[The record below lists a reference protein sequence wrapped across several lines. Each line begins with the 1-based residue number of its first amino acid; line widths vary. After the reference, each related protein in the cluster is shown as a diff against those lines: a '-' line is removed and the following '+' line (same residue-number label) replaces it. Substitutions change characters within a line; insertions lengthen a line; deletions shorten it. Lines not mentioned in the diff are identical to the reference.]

1 MDIESIQKK
10 PPYGAIAVLFIGA
23 FVSIL
28 NNTLIN
34 IALPSI
40 QNEFE
45 IGTATVQW
53 LATGYMLVNGIL
65 IPASAFFIQRF
76 TNRSLFITVRWVYF
90 L

>member
-40 QNEFE
+40 QN
-45 IGTATVQW
+45 
-53 LATGYMLVNGIL
+53 
-65 IPASAFFIQRF
+65 
-76 TNRSLFITVRWVYF
+76 
-90 L
+90 